1 MASHTCVSQ
10 LDSHVKETKLK
21 EVCKACGVMGSVN
34 MPHTCVR
41 IPHTCVSTHLGL
53 ERRLARKLG
62 KESMI
67 RIVGRIRMM
76 VRLGNQG

>member
-1 MASHTCVSQ
+1 
-10 LDSHVKETKLK
+10 
-21 EVCKACGVMGSVN
+21 MGSVN

-53 ERRLARKLG
+53 ERRLARRLG
-62 KESMI
+62 KERMI

>member
-1 MASHTCVSQ
+1 MPSHTCVSQ
-10 LDSHVKETKLK
+10 LDSHVKETT
-21 EVCKACGVMGSVN
+21 CKRHERHEGVMGSMN

-53 ERRLARKLG
+53 ERRLARRLA

-67 RIVGRIRMM
+67 R
-76 VRLGNQG
+76 